1 MDYTRLLSAV
11 CGLAVAL
18 VALGAVV
25 SLVTG
30 PLAGSR
36 AAAAVVTMALVVGSV
51 VGMVVVGTRGS
62 AEWLESG
69 GYW

>member
-1 MDYTRLLSAV
+1 MDYTRPLGVV

-18 VALGAVV
+18 VAVGAVV

-36 AAAAVVTMALVVGSV
+36 AAAAVVTMALVVVSV
-51 VGMVVVGTRGS
+51 AGMVVVGTRGT
-62 AEWLESG
+62 AEWLENS

>member
-1 MDYTRLLSAV
+1 MDLTRPLGVVA
-11 CGLAVAL
+11 GLGVAL
-18 VALGAVV
+18 ATVGAVV

-36 AAAAVVTMALVVGSV
+36 ATAAIATMALVVVSV
-51 VGMVVVGTRGS
+51 VVMVAVGTRGS
-62 AEWLESG
+62 AEWLENS

>member
-1 MDYTRLLSAV
+1 
-11 CGLAVAL
+11 
-18 VALGAVV
+18 
-25 SLVTG
+25 
-30 PLAGSR
+30 
-36 AAAAVVTMALVVGSV
+36 MALVVGSV

>member
-36 AAAAVVTMALVVGSV
+36 AAVVTMALVVGSV